1 MWDGAGK
8 LADVLYRQVILRDL
22 LGKTVPGL
30 IALCGILNLV
40 PPDRTLHHELHEH
53 LHHWWA
59 FIAAG
64 YLVGLGIQ
72 VTGEFL
78 GAFWR
83 GPMPRYLL
91 MFPLSGAPESA
102 EQARQLRHVL
112 LNAGRNRELLGPGVL
127 ETRNHLAA
135 VKEITGT
142 VAIACLIVLVSAFVH
157 KSEQTDWMIAAGVG
171 WIALWLAHFRYANEQ
186 AKFETLSLRLADLI
200 TAEQLELMED
210 CTVGW
215 FYRRSTARR

>member
-8 LADVLYRQVILRDL
+8 LADVVYRQVILRDL

-30 IALCGILNLV
+30 IALGGILNIL
-40 PPDRTLHHELHEH
+40 PPDRELHSAVDT
-53 LHHWWA
+53 LLGNWWVA
-59 FIAAG
+59 VALG
-64 YLVGLGIQ
+64 YLLGLGIQ

-83 GPMPRYLL
+83 GPLPRYLL
-91 MFPLSGAPESA
+91 MFPLGGAAESA

-112 LNAGRNRELLGPGVL
+112 LSAGRNRELLGPGVL

-142 VAIACLIVLVSAFVH
+142 VAIACLIVLVCGFVH
-157 KSEQTDWMIAAGVG
+157 KSEQMEWMAAAGVG

-200 TAEQLELMED
+200 TADQLALMED

-215 FYRRSTARR
+215 FYRKSTARR